1 MRNRDMSEATSGP
14 GGRMD
19 DDEEPPLDP
28 AAEKLRRKLTR
39 LLVGSFGI
47 MGLGFVAVFVAIL
60 YRTGVFG
67 GPEAGTLPVVSGET
81 VSASIP
87 LEAGERVVASDL
99 DGTRILLRVRNSD
112 NAEALIVFDTISGTM
127 VGRYRIQPQP
137 PGISD

>member
-1 MRNRDMSEATSGP
+1 MSEITTGP

-47 MGLGFVAVFVAIL
+47 MGLGFVAVFIAIL

-67 GPEAGTLPVVSGET
+67 DAEAVPPLAASGASA
-81 VSASIP
+81 SASIAI
-87 LEAGERVVASDL
+87 EAGESVVSSDL
-99 DGTRILLRVRNSD
+99 DGNRILLRVRNASG
-112 NAEALIVFDTISGTM
+112 AESLILFDASVGQV
-127 VGRYRIQPQP
+127 VGRYRLQPQP
-137 PGISD
+137 PQGN

>member
-1 MRNRDMSEATSGP
+1 MRNRDMSDITAGP

-47 MGLGFVAVFVAIL
+47 MGLGFVAVFIAIL

-67 GPEAGTLPVVSGET
+67 GPEAPPLAVASGAG

-99 DGTRILLRVRNSD
+99 DGNRILLRVE
-112 NAEALIVFDTISGTM
+112 NAGGAESLILFDASAGQV
-127 VGRYRIQPQP
+127 VGRYRLQPQP
-137 PGISD
+137 PQGN